1 MKANPGGNIDPKF
14 VVGRDGLI
22 QSIWEAL
29 EQQSIRLTAER
40 RIGKTSVI
48 RKMKAE
54 PIAGWSTVYQDLE
67 RIHSPE
73 EFAREV
79 YEAVQQFLS
88 RWKRTTNRAT
98 QFLENAKIGIGGY
111 SWETKERR
119 YWKDLL
125 VTSIDDLVSE
135 KTNDRLI
142 LFWDEVP
149 YMIEN
154 IRKRDGEQ
162 TAAEVLDTLRSLRQ
176 THSGFRMVFIGS
188 IGLHHVLSTLH
199 DAHLATAPVNDM
211 RPIEVT
217 PLAPADARQ
226 LAKMLLEGEM
236 LSTSDIDVAAETITR
251 ETDGFPFYIHYI
263 VSYLKQQQALVTPD
277 AIKEMVTDLLVD
289 ANDPLELSHFRTRI
303 GTYYKDPQDAELV
316 RLILDCLAPD
326 TTPISI
332 NKLHSQ
338 IEVKSE
344 AHCDRERLLKM
355 LQLMGRDHYLSRTRE
370 GEYQFRFPLI
380 RRWWKLDR
388 GL

>member
-29 EQQSIRLTAER
+29 EQQSIRLNAER

-48 RKMKAE
+48 RKMQAE
-54 PIAGWSTVYQDLE
+54 PTAGWSPVYQDLE

-79 YEAVQQFLS
+79 YETVQQFLS
-88 RWKRTTNRAT
+88 RWKRTSNRAT
-98 QFLENAKIGIGGY
+98 QFLENSKIGIGGN

-125 VTSIDDLVSE
+125 VSSIEDLVAE
-135 KTNDRLI
+135 KTDDRLI

-154 IRKRDGEQ
+154 IRKRDGEL

-176 THSGFRMVFIGS
+176 THSDFRMVFTGS

-217 PLAPADARQ
+217 PLALADAQQ
-226 LAKMLLEGEM
+226 LAKMLIEGET
-236 LSTSDIDVAAETITR
+236 LATSDIDAAAEMIAR
-251 ETDGFPFYIHYI
+251 ETDGFPFYIHHI
-263 VSYLKQQQALVTPD
+263 VSYLKQQQAPATPD
-277 AIKEMVTDLLVD
+277 TIKDVVTDLLVD
-289 ANDPLELSHFRTRI
+289 ENDPLELSHFRRRI
-303 GTYYKDPQDAELV
+303 GT
-316 RLILDCLAPD
+316 
-326 TTPISI
+326 
-332 NKLHSQ
+332 
-338 IEVKSE
+338 
-344 AHCDRERLLKM
+344 
-355 LQLMGRDHYLSRTRE
+355 
-370 GEYQFRFPLI
+370 
-380 RRWWKLDR
+380 
-388 GL
+388 